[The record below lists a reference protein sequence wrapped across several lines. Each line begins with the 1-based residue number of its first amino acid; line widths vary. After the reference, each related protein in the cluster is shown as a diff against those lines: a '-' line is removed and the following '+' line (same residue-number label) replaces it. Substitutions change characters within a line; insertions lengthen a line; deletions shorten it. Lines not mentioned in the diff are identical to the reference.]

1 MNPLAQAA
9 VLAVGL
15 FVALV
20 VAQFVGLGLG
30 RRRLARL
37 GKDETSGFGAV
48 DGAVFALLGLL
59 IAFTFT
65 GASSRFD
72 HRRHLIVEQVN
83 ALSTAWMRIDLLP
96 AADQEPIRDLLRRYI
111 AGVAAGGA
119 ASREPERLAALIA
132 ELRGLEA
139 EIWRRAV
146 ESADRD
152 GRPQVASLLL
162 PALNQSFDLSNS
174 RLSATRIKVAPGVMA
189 LLIGLA
195 LLAGLLAGH
204 AQAVHKRADA
214 LHVLVFAA
222 LLALTL
228 YFIID
233 FEHPRLGQITID
245 ASDLFLAELL
255 NSLGPP

>member
-9 VLAVGL
+9 VLAVSL
-15 FVALV
+15 FLALV
-20 VAQFVGLGLG
+20 LAQFVGLWLG

-37 GKDETSGFGAV
+37 GKEDAGGFGAV

-83 ALSTAWMRIDLLP
+83 ALGTAWLRIDLLP
-96 AADQEPIRDLLRRYI
+96 AADRGPIRDLMRRYI
-111 AGVAAGGA
+111 AGVAAGGT
-119 ASREPERLAALIA
+119 ASRDPERLAALVA

-139 EIWRRAV
+139 DIWQKAV

-174 RLSATRIKVAPGVMA
+174 RLSTTRLKVAPGVMG

-195 LLAGLLAGH
+195 VLAGLLAGH
-204 AQAVHKRADA
+204 GQAANKRPDA
-214 LHVLVFAA
+214 LHILIFAG
-222 LLALTL
+222 LLSLTL

-233 FEHPRLGQITID
+233 FEHPRLGQITVD
-245 ASDLFLAELL
+245 ASDQFLAELL
-255 NSLGPP
+255 ANLDRP